1 MRCCG
6 WKENNP
12 IYANIVISDDR
23 LNKLPLDD
31 VPFEIMS
38 LMKHSDDIV
47 RLDDENDG
55 YVPDSEDE
63 FELEFDNNDGIV
75 FLTQQIVA
83 QH

>member
-12 IYANIVISDDR
+12 IYANIVISDNR